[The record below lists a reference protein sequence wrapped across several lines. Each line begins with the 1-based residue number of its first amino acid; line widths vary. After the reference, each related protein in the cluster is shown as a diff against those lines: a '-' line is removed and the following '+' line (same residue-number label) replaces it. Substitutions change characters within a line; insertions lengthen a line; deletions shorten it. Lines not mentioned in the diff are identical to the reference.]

1 MRKKIS
7 VSKNSNREDY
17 QLTTHVA
24 EDAQAGT
31 IERQEAGV
39 HALVAGAVAGVYG
52 HGEVTEKE
60 HRKCRQEPTVQNK
73 KHTFLTRPVWL
84 ASWSVLKEDDS
95 VKPGR
100 QQSY

>member
-1 MRKKIS
+1 MPERIS
-7 VSKNSNREDY
+7 VSKNSSRKDY
-17 QLTTHVA
+17 QLTIHVS
-24 EDAQAGT
+24 EDAQSGA

-39 HALVAGAVAGVYG
+39 HALVAGTVARV
-52 HGEVTEKE
+52 HGNREVAEKE
-60 HRKCRQEPTVQNK
+60 HRKCKQEPTVQNK

-100 QQSY
+100 QQ